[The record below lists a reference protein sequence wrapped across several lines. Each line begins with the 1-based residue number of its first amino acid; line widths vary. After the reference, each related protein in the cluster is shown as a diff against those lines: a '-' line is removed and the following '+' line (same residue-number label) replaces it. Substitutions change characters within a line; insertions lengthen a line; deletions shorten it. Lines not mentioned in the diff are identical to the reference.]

1 MLCRVRDGKPHPTP
15 NLSHTLRKIP
25 IPILELT
32 PPSSQT
38 KSPFLF
44 LHLPGT
50 YFATPLFSSS
60 SMEWGVRYPSV
71 VCLLVSS
78 PTTYPLSLH
87 ILAHSPALFLHPQ
100 KLNSFIF
107 KRFRTLCTKTLWR
120 GGGVRLGLRRKTNK
134 NRRCQE
140 EPDSARGADGVIHVG
155 VDFFAG
161 GAVALVALLEVLKVA
176 LENELANLA

>member
-1 MLCRVRDGKPHPTP
+1 MVSRTPLRTCHTHFAKFPFPFWNSPLPHPKQNHPFFSCTY
-15 NLSHTLRKIP
+15 LE
-25 IPILELT
+25 PILQPLCFQVH
-32 PPSSQT
+32 PWNGGY
-38 KSPFLF
+38 
-44 LHLPGT
+44 GT
-50 YFATPLFSSS
+50 
-60 SMEWGVRYPSV
+60 PSV